1 MAKFWEDEDLN
12 SDSIKK
18 HSKKAKYV
26 TSAIVVLVLGVLLL
40 AALYMMTK
48 DKKSD
53 TSVSETTTKKIEV
66 TIESTTKSSS
76 ETTKNTEKETTIK
89 NQETMTKQN
98 EQEETT
104 KKVEEETTKIK
115 EQIKEDDAIK
125 EVVIDKEDPESL
137 KHDNNVG
144 EVIKVEDLIIDKKD
158 SSLGIDVSKW
168 QGIIDWIRVKEAG
181 VNYAII
187 RIGYSGSSTG
197 KIVEDEQA
205 AYNLQKAISSGI
217 KVGVYFFSSAIT
229 KEEALNEAKW
239 VADYIAPY
247 KITYPVVFDMENYNN
262 IDNRMYS
269 LTKIDRTNLAITFLD
284 YIKNLGY
291 IPMFYNSKN
300 ELINNKEWETD
311 RLEARYKMWV
321 ARYPDIDY
329 KVGDKLDYEGDYH
342 IWQYTDKGKING
354 ISGYVD
360 LNASYMGELTKYVQ
374 KSTEKVKEINIETM
388 NFNGSQII
396 FQVVNDEVTA
406 KDSVNLRTEPS
417 TDKKEATIVTLLLNG
432 TKVKRTGIG
441 SNGWSKLLYNGK
453 VVYAVTSLLTTDL
466 EMEKPTSEIE
476 TIIVGEISY
485 QVTPISDK
493 VTAKEVVNLR
503 SEPSTINGDNSIVG
517 ELVAGN
523 YLDRT
528 ATTSNGWSRLIYNGK
543 EVYALSSYLTK

>member
-12 SDSIKK
+12 LDNTKK
-18 HSKKAKYV
+18 YSKKTKYI
-26 TSAIVVLVLGVLLL
+26 TSAIVVVVLGVLLL
-40 AALYMMTK
+40 FLVYMMTREG
-48 DKKSD
+48 KSN
-53 TSVSETTTKKIEV
+53 
-66 TIESTTKSSS
+66 SSG
-76 ETTKNTEKETTIK
+76 NETTIK
-89 NQETMTKQN
+89 TTEATVESTIETTKPDLETTSKEEETTIKQN
-98 EQEETT
+98 DIEETT
-104 KKVEEETTKIK
+104 KKQEEETTKIK

-125 EVVIDKEDPESL
+125 EVVIDKEDPEAS
-137 KHDNNVG
+137 KHDDNIG
-144 EVIKVEDLIIDKKD
+144 EVIKVEDLITDKKD
-158 SSLGIDVSKW
+158 FSLGIDVSKW
-168 QGIIDWIRVKEAG
+168 QGIIDWKKVKEAG

-205 AYNLQKAISSGI
+205 TYNLQKAISAGV

-247 KITYPVVFDMENYNN
+247 KITYPVVFDMENYND
-262 IDNRMYS
+262 IDNRMYNLS
-269 LTKIDRTNLAITFLD
+269 KTDRTNLAITFLD
-284 YIKNLGY
+284 HIKNIGY

-300 ELINNKEWETD
+300 ELINNKGWETD

-321 ARYPDIDY
+321 ARYPDVEY

-374 KSTEKVKEINIETM
+374 KSTEKVDEINIETM
-388 NFNGSQII
+388 DFNGTQII
-396 FQVVNDEVTA
+396 FQIVNEEVTA

-417 TDKKEATIVTLLLNG
+417 TDKNEASIVALLLNG

-466 EMEKPTSEIE
+466 EEKETVSEIE
-476 TIIVGEISY
+476 KITVGEISY
-485 QVTPISDK
+485 QVTPINDK

-503 SEPSTINGDNSIVG
+503 SEPSTSKGDVSIVG
-517 ELVAGN
+517 ELAAGT

-528 ATTSNGWSRLIYNGK
+528 ATISNGWSRLIFEGQ
-543 EVYALSSYLTK
+543 EVYALSSYLIK